1 MKKNRFTLYAVLVL
15 CFITAVGYAQNLP
28 GLDASPA
35 DIAYLRQDGRR
46 SEPVAK
52 VVYGRPLKKGRT
64 MLGDKE
70 PYGKVWRT
78 GANETTEVTLFK
90 EVTFGDKKLSPG
102 TYALYTIPGKD
113 KWVVIFNS
121 KLNTWGAYEYDE
133 SKDVARIEVPAG
145 KTESEVEAFTI
156 AFDGAK
162 GTGTL
167 MMAWENVLVKVPL
180 KW

>member
-1 MKKNRFTLYAVLVL
+1 MKKNRFALYVVILL
-15 CFITAVGYAQNLP
+15 CSIATIGYTQKLP
-28 GLDASPA
+28 GLDVSPA
-35 DIAYLRQDGRR
+35 DITYLRQDGRR
-46 SEPVAK
+46 SEAIAK
-52 VVYGRPLKKGRT
+52 IVYSRPSKKGRT

-70 PYGKVWRT
+70 PYGKVWRL
-78 GANETTEVTLFK
+78 GANETTEITLFK

-102 TYALYTIPGKD
+102 TYALYAIPAKD
-113 KWVVIFNS
+113 KWTLIFNS

-133 SKDVARIEVPAG
+133 SKDVARIDFPVEKPDA
-145 KTESEVEAFTI
+145 EVEAFTM

-167 MMAWENVLVKVPL
+167 LMAWENVLVKVPV